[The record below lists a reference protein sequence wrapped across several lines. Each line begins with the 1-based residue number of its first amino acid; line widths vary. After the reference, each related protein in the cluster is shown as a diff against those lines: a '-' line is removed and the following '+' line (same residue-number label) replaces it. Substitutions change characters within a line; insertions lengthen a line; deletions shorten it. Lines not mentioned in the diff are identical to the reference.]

1 MKKLLLLLVL
11 LAGSLLS
18 TNADCSMS
26 VENITIPQGGT
37 GTIEVMLDNDDNY
50 TAFQATLELPDGIQF
65 VSATKSSRLSDNHIL
80 SSQVQGNGSIIFA
93 CIDLVTSADIS
104 GNSGL
109 LFTIEVKADD
119 DAEVGAVLN
128 AKISGIEL
136 KQNSGALL
144 RPLEV
149 PFTIE
154 VTAKE
159 DYVTLNENSLNEP
172 EATTETVRVKVI
184 RPIKAG
190 IWNTICLPF
199 GMNTDKLKA
208 AFGDDYELAQ
218 LKGIEVVKNGN
229 YVNEILVEFE
239 PVTKALVANRP
250 YIIKVTKDKEEFWV
264 EEVKINPRKPIFE
277 ITEENEESG
286 YSLTIAAMTGTYVNE
301 TVVPAKSLV
310 ISNNSFW
317 YSVGKTSMKGFRAYF
332 TFHKVLSSYEDAAA
346 SARVKFT
353 LTEGSGEPT
362 AIDVD
367 SAIPADGK
375 YYNLQGQIVTNPAR
389 GIYIKNGKKVVVK

>member
-1 MKKLLLLLVL
+1 
-11 LAGSLLS
+11 
-18 TNADCSMS
+18 
-26 VENITIPQGGT
+26 
-37 GTIEVMLDNDDNY
+37 
-50 TAFQATLELPDGIQF
+50 
-65 VSATKSSRLSDNHIL
+65 
-80 SSQVQGNGSIIFA
+80 
-93 CIDLVTSADIS
+93 
-104 GNSGL
+104 
-109 LFTIEVKADD
+109 
-119 DAEVGAVLN
+119 
-128 AKISGIEL
+128 
-136 KQNSGALL
+136 
-144 RPLEV
+144 V

-184 RPIKAG
+184 RPINAG

-250 YIIKVTKDKEEFWV
+250 YIIKVTKDIEEFWV

-277 ITEENEESG
+277 ITEEDEESG

-332 TFHKVLSSYEDAAA
+332 TFHEVLSSYEDAAA